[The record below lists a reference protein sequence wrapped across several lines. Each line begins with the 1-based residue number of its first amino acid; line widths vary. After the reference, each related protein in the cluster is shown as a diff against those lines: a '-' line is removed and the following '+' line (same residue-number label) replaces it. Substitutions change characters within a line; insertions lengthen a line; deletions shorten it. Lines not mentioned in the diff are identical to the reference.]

1 MIRINLL
8 PAETKPIRSTARRYL
23 AVFAAGVVL
32 TAGAM
37 VFVWIG
43 QAREIERLQRRE
55 SELKTEAAKYA
66 KYEKILQELKAQKET
81 IEKKKEIIRG
91 LERDRDK
98 MARVLA
104 LLSLWLPPEKV
115 WFESVTVTG
124 NKVDVS
130 GIALSN
136 ESVAEFMRNL
146 EQSPFVVRGSVVL
159 AHSKQTSMGERKLRE
174 YRLTWSMVPYSQ
186 VKATLAQKDQGQGD
200 AAASEKTPPKPAPQE
215 KPQG

>member
-8 PAETKPIRSTARRYL
+8 PAEKKPIPSTARRYL
-23 AVFAAGVVL
+23 VLFAVSVL
-32 TAGAM
+32 VTAVAIA
-37 VFVWIG
+37 FIWTG
-43 QAREIERLQRRE
+43 QARDIERLQRRE
-55 SELKTEAAKYA
+55 SELKAEAAKYA
-66 KYEKILQELKAQKET
+66 KYEKILQELKQQRET

-104 LLSLWLPPEKV
+104 LLSLWVPAERV
-115 WFESVTVTG
+115 WFESVTVTD
-124 NKVDVS
+124 NKVEVS

-159 AHSKQTSMGERKLRE
+159 AHSKQTAMGDRKLRE

-186 VKATLAQKDQGQGD
+186 VKAALAQKDQSPGG
-200 AAASEKTPPKPAPQE
+200 PAPEKASPGPAAQE

>member
-8 PAETKPIRSTARRYL
+8 PAEKKPVRSTARQYL
-23 AVFAAGVVL
+23 LLYVLCVAVTGAAIG
-32 TAGAM
+32 
-37 VFVWIG
+37 FVWYN
-43 QAREIERLQRRE
+43 QARNIEKLQRRE
-55 SELKTEAAKYA
+55 SELKAEAAKYA
-66 KYEKILQELKAQKET
+66 KYEKILQGLTKQKEL
-81 IEKKKEIIRG
+81 IQKKKEVIQS

-104 LLSLWLPPEKV
+104 LLSLWVPADKV
-115 WFESVTVTG
+115 WFETVSVSG
-124 NKVDVS
+124 DKVDVA

-159 AHSKQTSMGERKLRE
+159 AHSKQTSMGDRKLRE
-174 YRLTWSMVPYSQ
+174 YRLTWSLVPYSR
-186 VKATLAQKDQGQGD
+186 VKESLAQKDQGQGS
-200 AAASEKTPPKPAPQE
+200 AEFQGTSPQKTPQE

>member
-8 PAETKPIRSTARRYL
+8 PAEKKPIRSTARQYL
-23 AVFAAGVVL
+23 ILFAVSVLL
-32 TAGAM
+32 TAVAIA
-37 VFVWIG
+37 FIWTG
-43 QAREIERLQRRE
+43 QAREIQRLQQRE
-55 SELKTEAAKYA
+55 SALKAEAAKYA
-66 KYEKILQELKAQKET
+66 KYEKILQELKQQRET

-104 LLSLWLPPEKV
+104 LLSLWVPAERV
-115 WFESVTVTG
+115 WFESLTVTD
-124 NKVDVS
+124 NKVEVS

-159 AHSKQTSMGERKLRE
+159 AHSKQTAMGDRKLRE
-174 YRLTWSMVPYSQ
+174 YRLTWSMMPYSQ
-186 VKATLAQKDQGQGD
+186 VKAALAQKDQSPGAPAQEKASPG
-200 AAASEKTPPKPAPQE
+200 AAAQE

>member
-8 PAETKPIRSTARRYL
+8 PAEKKPSRSTARRYL
-23 AVFAAGVVL
+23 AVFAVSLVL
-32 TAGAM
+32 TAGAIL
-37 VFVWIG
+37 FIWTG
-43 QAREIERLQRRE
+43 QAREIEKLQRRE
-55 SELKTEAAKYA
+55 SELKAEAAKFA
-66 KYEKILQELKAQKET
+66 KYEKILQELKKQQET
-81 IEKKKEIIRG
+81 IEKKKDIIRG
-91 LERDRDK
+91 LERDRDR

-104 LLSLWLPPEKV
+104 LLSLWVPAEKV
-115 WFESVTVTG
+115 WFESVTVTE
-124 NKVDVS
+124 NKVEVS

-186 VKATLAQKDQGQGD
+186 VKATLAQKDQGPG
-200 AAASEKTPPKPAPQE
+200 APALEKTPPRPASQE

>member
-8 PAETKPIRSTARRYL
+8 PAEKKPIRSTARQYL
-23 AVFAAGVVL
+23 VLFAGSVLL
-32 TAGAM
+32 TAVAIA
-37 VFVWIG
+37 FIWNS
-43 QAREIERLQRRE
+43 QAREIQRLQQRE
-55 SELKTEAAKYA
+55 SALKAEAAKYA
-66 KYEKILQELKAQKET
+66 KYEKILQELKQQRET

-104 LLSLWLPPEKV
+104 LLSLWVPAERV
-115 WFESVTVTG
+115 WFESVTVTD
-124 NKVDVS
+124 NKVEVS

-146 EQSPFVVRGSVVL
+146 EQSPFVVRGSVIL
-159 AHSKQTSMGERKLRE
+159 AHSKQTAMGDRKLRE

-186 VKATLAQKDQGQGD
+186 VKAALAQKDQSPG
-200 AAASEKTPPKPAPQE
+200 APASEKASPGPAAQE

>member
-8 PAETKPIRSTARRYL
+8 PAEKKPIRSTARQYL
-23 AVFAAGVVL
+23 ILFAASVL
-32 TAGAM
+32 LTVAAIA
-37 VFVWIG
+37 FIWTG
-43 QAREIERLQRRE
+43 QAREVERLQRRE
-55 SELKTEAAKYA
+55 SELKAEAAKYA
-66 KYEKILQELKAQKET
+66 KYEKILQELKQQRET

-104 LLSLWLPPEKV
+104 LLSLWVPAERA

-124 NKVDVS
+124 NKVEVS

-146 EQSPFVVRGSVVL
+146 EQSPFVVRGSVFL
-159 AHSKQTSMGERKLRE
+159 THSKQTAMGDRKLRE
-174 YRLTWSMVPYSQ
+174 YRLTWAMVPYSQ
-186 VKATLAQKDQGQGD
+186 VKAALAQKDQSPGAPG
-200 AAASEKTPPKPAPQE
+200 SEKTSPGPAAQE

>member
-8 PAETKPIRSTARRYL
+8 PAEKKPIRSTARQYL
-23 AVFAAGVVL
+23 ILFAVSVLL
-32 TAGAM
+32 TAVAIA
-37 VFVWIG
+37 FIWTG
-43 QAREIERLQRRE
+43 QAREIQRLQQRE
-55 SELKTEAAKYA
+55 SALKAEAAKYA
-66 KYEKILQELKAQKET
+66 KYEKILQELKQQRET

-104 LLSLWLPPEKV
+104 LLSLWVPAERV
-115 WFESVTVTG
+115 WFESLTVTN
-124 NKVDVS
+124 NKVEVS

-159 AHSKQTSMGERKLRE
+159 AHSKQTAMGDRKLRE
-174 YRLTWSMVPYSQ
+174 YRLTWSMMPYSQ
-186 VKATLAQKDQGQGD
+186 VKAALAQKDQSPGAPAQEKASPG
-200 AAASEKTPPKPAPQE
+200 AAAPE

>member
-8 PAETKPIRSTARRYL
+8 PAEKKPIRSTARQYL
-23 AVFAAGVVL
+23 ILFAVSVLL
-32 TAGAM
+32 TAVAIA
-37 VFVWIG
+37 FIWTG
-43 QAREIERLQRRE
+43 QAREIQRLQQRE
-55 SELKTEAAKYA
+55 SALKAEAAKYA
-66 KYEKILQELKAQKET
+66 KYEKILQELKQQRET

-104 LLSLWLPPEKV
+104 LLSLWVPAERV
-115 WFESVTVTG
+115 WFESLTVTD
-124 NKVDVS
+124 NKVEVS

-159 AHSKQTSMGERKLRE
+159 AHSKQTAMGDRKLRE
-174 YRLTWSMVPYSQ
+174 YRLTWSMMPYSQ
-186 VKATLAQKDQGQGD
+186 VKAALAQKDQSPGAPAQEKASPGK
-200 AAASEKTPPKPAPQE
+200 AAQE

>member
-8 PAETKPIRSTARRYL
+8 PAEKKPIRSTARRYL
-23 AVFAAGVVL
+23 AVFAASVVL
-32 TAGAM
+32 TVGAIAFLW
-37 VFVWIG
+37 VS
-43 QAREIERLQRRE
+43 QARDIERLQRRE
-55 SELKTEAAKYA
+55 SELKAEAAKYA
-66 KYEKILQELKAQKET
+66 KYEKILQELKQQKET

-104 LLSLWLPPEKV
+104 LLSLWVPAERV
-115 WFESVTVTG
+115 WFESVAVTD

-146 EQSPFVVRGSVVL
+146 EQSPFVVRGSVAL
-159 AHSKQTSMGERKLRE
+159 AHSKQTSVGDRKLRE

-186 VKATLAQKDQGQGD
+186 VKAALAQKDQAQG
-200 AAASEKTPPKPAPQE
+200 APASPKTSPGPASQE